1 VLDDFEELSGW
12 TAIASEGTRVSIT
25 HEPGQNGMAMRIAF
39 ELNTGGGWAIVRKSF
54 SLALPANYA
63 FNFQLRGEGR
73 PNNFEFKLVDAK
85 GRNVWWRN
93 QRDMVFPREWQGMTI
108 RKSRLEYAWGPGS
121 GAELKQVGAIE
132 FAISGGEGGSG
143 SVWLDDLTF
152 AEREPAAHD
161 PVTPEV
167 QASSALP
174 GFEPAFVLD
183 QDPQTRWRSE
193 PLPREQSVTLDFV
206 RNHEYGGLVI
216 DWDRDDYATAF
227 EVETSSDGER
237 WASAYRTTTGHGG
250 RDYVYMPD
258 AESRFVRIELTRSSR
273 GRGYGI
279 ATIVVKPFE
288 FSASP
293 DRFFE
298 AIARDSAPGTYPKYF
313 TGRQTYWTIVGVDG
327 DDHEALLNEE
337 GLLEVDKGAFSIEPF
352 LYTDAGL
359 VTWSTVATEQQL
371 DHGYM
376 PIPSVVWQHERLRL
390 TTTAF
395 AAGESGRSTL
405 FARYV
410 IENHSDHGEP
420 VQLFLAVRPF
430 QVNPPWQTLNTTGGV
445 THIQDM
451 RFDGR
456 TVWVNRDRPV
466 VSLVSPDRFGAA
478 TFEEGSIT
486 EFLADGKVPPHEQ
499 ASDPFG
505 FASGALQYNFYL
517 APNARGEVDLAIPF
531 QHSPTTAT
539 APLADAGST
548 LLAQQLQETRRYWER
563 VLNRVEIT
571 LPADA
576 QRVTDTLRT
585 NLAYILINRDGPAIR
600 PGSRNYARSWIRD
613 GAITSSALLE
623 MGFTQEVRDFLRWY
637 AGYQEPDGKI
647 PCCVDRRGAD
657 PVPEHDGP
665 GAFITAVAEYYRYTH
680 DIGFLNDMWP
690 HVVRATDYLGALRR
704 RRMTDEYRTPEKQA
718 FYGLLPESIS
728 HEGYAAHPVHSY
740 WDDFFALRGLEDA
753 ADLAVVVGDDQH
765 AEKLAALRD
774 GFHETLS
781 ASIARTVAHHG
792 IDYLPGSVELGDF
805 DPTSTAIA
813 LMPGGNLDGLPE
825 DTVRR
830 TWDRYYAEFDK
841 RRTGAD
847 WEEYSPYEMRNVGP
861 LVWLGQRERALEV
874 LDWFLADRRPAGW
887 NEWAE
892 IAWRDASAPRFIG
905 DMPHGWVGAGFIRAV
920 RTLLAYERESDRALV
935 LAAGVPARWVM
946 SDTGVGVKRLPTH
959 YGVVGY
965 QMRGES
971 ADAVRVRIS
980 GDVATVK
987 IVVRSPLTRPIRA
1000 VKVNGQPVDT
1010 FTADA
1015 ATVAALPADVLLE
1028 Y

>member
-352 LYTDAGL
+352 LYTDAGFITWDAVTTTQTL
-359 VTWSTVATEQQL
+359 ENGYLPIPTVTWKH
-371 DHGYM
+371 DK
-376 PIPSVVWQHERLRL
+376 L
-390 TTTAF
+390 T
-395 AAGESGRSTL
+395 
-405 FARYV
+405 
-410 IENHSDHGEP
+410 
-420 VQLFLAVRPF
+420 LAV
-430 QVNPPWQTLNTTGGV
+430 
-445 THIQDM
+445 
-451 RFDGR
+451 
-456 TVWVNRDRPV
+456 
-466 VSLVSPDRFGAA
+466 
-478 TFEEGSIT
+478 
-486 EFLADGKVPPHEQ
+486 
-499 ASDPFG
+499 
-505 FASGALQYNFYL
+505 
-517 APNARGEVDLAIPF
+517 
-531 QHSPTTAT
+531 
-539 APLADAGST
+539 
-548 LLAQQLQETRRYWER
+548 
-563 VLNRVEIT
+563 
-571 LPADA
+571 
-576 QRVTDTLRT
+576 
-585 NLAYILINRDGPAIR
+585 
-600 PGSRNYARSWIRD
+600 
-613 GAITSSALLE
+613 
-623 MGFTQEVRDFLRWY
+623 
-637 AGYQEPDGKI
+637 
-647 PCCVDRRGAD
+647 
-657 PVPEHDGP
+657 
-665 GAFITAVAEYYRYTH
+665 TAVAIFGTMSA
-680 DIGFLNDMWP
+680 DFLNKNLGMSLWESTVLLLVLQAAVFYAWWKTEGTLDVHSITTTRREIFYWLTVYLTFSLGTAAGDFVSGTLGFGTLDSTLIFLGLILVP
-690 HVVRATDYLGALRR
+690 LIGWKYLHLNSVLAFWLAYTITRPLGASFG
-704 RRMTDEYRTPEKQA
+704 D
-718 FYGLLPESIS
+718 
-728 HEGYAAHPVHSY
+728 
-740 WDDFFALRGLEDA
+740 W
-753 ADLAVVVGDDQH
+753 LAVPAPYG
-765 AEKLAALRD
+765 
-774 GFHETLS
+774 
-781 ASIARTVAHHG
+781 
-792 IDYLPGSVELGDF
+792 
-805 DPTSTAIA
+805 
-813 LMPGGNLDGLPE
+813 DGLQIG
-825 DTVRR
+825 
-830 TWDRYYAEFDK
+830 
-841 RRTGAD
+841 TGPISL
-847 WEEYSPYEMRNVGP
+847 YSGIV
-861 LVWLGQRERALEV
+861 
-874 LDWFLADRRPAGW
+874 
-887 NEWAE
+887 
-892 IAWRDASAPRFIG
+892 
-905 DMPHGWVGAGFIRAV
+905 
-920 RTLLAYERESDRALV
+920 LLAVIGLIAYQYRRQEARSAE
-935 LAAGVPARWVM
+935 LAP
-946 SDTGVGVKRLPTH
+946 
-959 YGVVGY
+959 
-965 QMRGES
+965 
-971 ADAVRVRIS
+971 
-980 GDVATVK
+980 VATV
-987 IVVRSPLTRPIRA
+987 
-1000 VKVNGQPVDT
+1000 G
-1010 FTADA
+1010 
-1015 ATVAALPADVLLE
+1015 
-1028 Y
+1028 